1 MPNETQAITR
11 RQFLNTAAAGACGLA
26 LEQTYAASQLK
37 TPKKPN
43 ILWIMSDEH
52 NPHIA
57 GYYGNKLIQT
67 PNIDALAESGITFDG
82 HYCNSPLCVPSRLS
96 LTAGKYTS
104 RVDVWGLTCWLPSP
118 DIASLPRVLNKAG
131 YQSFLCGK
139 QHYDYSRRY
148 GFTQVGGN
156 FNNWYK
162 TGKGHRL
169 PPTHLTESRL
179 SPRFSNFH
187 PGDHGSTVEH
197 DRRVTAGAVEF
208 LSRQQGGDK
217 PFFLFVGY
225 LAPHFPLIVPEEYW
239 ERYRGRVS
247 MPVIPNGFLDGLV
260 LNYKVQR
267 AGFEEIGVPDD
278 TVRRGREL
286 YYGLTDWADNQIGKV
301 LAALRMHPDV
311 AENTI
316 IIYSS
321 DHGENMGEHGMWW
334 KNCMFE
340 QSSRVP
346 LVISW
351 PKRWQGR
358 QRRSGASSHMDLVQ
372 TVVEMA
378 GGHAPDDWNGQ
389 SMLHR
394 MDDAHAHWKDYAVTE
409 YYAHNTASGYVMIR
423 QGEWKYVY
431 HTVIDKDHPAERELY
446 HLPTDP
452 GEFTN
457 LAHLPEHKTRMEAMH
472 KLMVKE
478 VEGDPDET
486 EQRSRYQLSRGYD
499 RTDPRPRGTRMAA
512 VDPRAGSGREAF
524 EEATT
529 STRPMARCIS

>member
-1 MPNETQAITR
+1 VPEICNTTSR
-11 RQFLNTAAAGACGLA
+11 RRFLNSAAAGTLGLA
-26 LEQTYAASQLK
+26 LEQSHAAKLLK
-37 TPKKPN
+37 GSRKPN

-52 NPHIA
+52 NPHVA
-57 GYYGNKLIQT
+57 SYYGNQLVRT
-67 PNIDALAESGITFDG
+67 PNVDALARDGITFDG

-104 RVDVWGLTCWLPSP
+104 RVDVWGLSCRLPSA
-118 DIASLPRVLNKAG
+118 DIVSLPRVLNDAG

-148 GFTQVGGN
+148 GFTEIGGN

-162 TGKGHRL
+162 TGLGHRL
-169 PPTHLTESRL
+169 PPTHVTQDRL
-179 SPRFSNFH
+179 SPRFNTFH
-187 PGDHGSTVEH
+187 PGDHGSSVEH

-208 LSRQQGGDK
+208 LSKQQWGDN
-217 PFFLFVGY
+217 PFFLYVGY
-225 LAPHFPLIVPEEYW
+225 LAPHFPLIVPKEYW
-239 ERYRGRVS
+239 DRYRDKVE
-247 MPVIPNGFLDGLV
+247 MPVIPDGFLDKLP

-286 YYGLTDWADNQIGKV
+286 YYGLADWADNEIGKV
-301 LAALRMHPDV
+301 LAALRMHPEV

-321 DHGENMGEHGMWW
+321 DHGENMGEHGLWW
-334 KNCMFE
+334 KNCMYE
-340 QSSRVP
+340 QASRVP

-351 PKRWQGR
+351 PKRWRGG
-358 QRRSGASSHMDLVQ
+358 QRRKGASSHMDLVQ
-372 TVVEMA
+372 TVADMA
-378 GGHAPDDWNGQ
+378 GAHVPDDWNGQ

-394 MDDAHAHWKDYAVTE
+394 MDHASARWKDYAVSE
-409 YYAHNTASGYVMIR
+409 YYAHNTASGYVMLR
-423 QGEWKYVY
+423 SGDWKYVY

-446 HLPTDP
+446 NLATDP

-457 LAHLPEHKTRMEAMH
+457 LAALPEHSNRIESMH
-472 KLMVKE
+472 KLLVKE

-486 EQRSRYQLSRGYD
+486 EQRSRFQLSRGYQ
-499 RTDPRPRGTRMAA
+499 RSDPRPTGTA
-512 VDPRAGSGREAF
+512 VDAQGLG
-524 EEATT
+524 
-529 STRPMARCIS
+529 

>member
-1 MPNETQAITR
+1 MVKNTQRTTR
-11 RQFLNTAAAGACGLA
+11 RQFLNTAAAGACGLT
-26 LEQTYAASQLK
+26 LEQSHAAKLLK
-37 TPKKPN
+37 SREKPN

-57 GYYGNKLIQT
+57 SYYGNTLVRT
-67 PNIDALAESGITFDG
+67 PNIDSLAADGVTFDG

-104 RVDVWGLTCWLPSP
+104 RVDVWGLTSWLPDP
-118 DIASLPRVLNKAG
+118 EIPSLPRVLNAAG

-162 TGKGHRL
+162 TGTGRRL
-169 PPTHLTESRL
+169 PPNHLEQARL
-179 SPRFSNFH
+179 SPRFDAFH

-197 DRRVTAGAVEF
+197 DRKVTAGAVEF
-208 LSRQQGGDK
+208 LSKRQGDEQ

-225 LAPHFPLIVPEEYW
+225 LAPHFPLIVPNEYW
-239 ERYRGRVS
+239 ERYRGKVD
-247 MPVIPNGFLDGLV
+247 MPVIPDGFLDRLP

-286 YYGLTDWADNQIGKV
+286 YYGLTDWADNEIGKV
-301 LAALRMHPDV
+301 LAALRLHPDV

-340 QSSRVP
+340 QSARVP

-351 PKRWQGR
+351 PKRWRGG
-358 QRRSGASSHMDLVQ
+358 QRRKGASSHMDLVQ
-372 TVVEMA
+372 TVAEFA
-378 GGHAPDDWNGQ
+378 GAHTPDDWNGQ
-389 SMLHR
+389 SMLR
-394 MDDAHAHWKDYAVTE
+394 WMDRGSTQWKDYAVSE
-409 YYAHNTASGYVMIR
+409 YYAHNTASGYVMLR
-423 QGEWKYVY
+423 EGDWKYVY

-446 HLPTDP
+446 NLSTDP
-452 GEFTN
+452 QEFTN
-457 LAHLPEHKTRMEAMH
+457 LAAQPEHNARMEAMH
-472 KLMVKE
+472 KLLVKE

-486 EQRSRYQLSRGYD
+486 EQRSRFQLSRGYNRPDKQPEGTVLD
-499 RTDPRPRGTRMAA
+499 REG
-512 VDPRAGSGREAF
+512 
-524 EEATT
+524 
-529 STRPMARCIS
+529 

>member
-1 MPNETQAITR
+1 LHPPQNAGKVTR
-11 RQFLNTAAAGACGLA
+11 RQFLSTATAGACGLA
-26 LEQTYAASQLK
+26 FEQGYSAKLLK
-37 TPKKPN
+37 TPAKPN

-52 NPHIA
+52 NPHVA
-57 GYYGNKLIQT
+57 TYYGNKLVQT
-67 PNIDALAESGITFDG
+67 PNIDALARTGVTFDG

-104 RVDVWGLTCWLPSP
+104 RVDVWGLTCWLPSA
-118 DIASLPRVLNKAG
+118 DIASLPRIMNQAG

-148 GFTQVGGN
+148 GFTEVGGN

-169 PPTHLTESRL
+169 PPSHVTQARL
-179 SPRFSNFH
+179 SPRFDEFH

-208 LSRQQGGDK
+208 LSKPQGADQ

-239 ERYRGRVS
+239 ERYRGRVN
-247 MPVIPNGFLDGLV
+247 MPVIPDGFLDRLP

-286 YYGLTDWADNQIGKV
+286 YYGLTDWADNEIGKV
-301 LAALRMHPDV
+301 LAALRLHPEV

-351 PKRWQGR
+351 PKRWHGG
-358 QRRSGASSHMDLVQ
+358 QRRKGASSHVDLVQ
-372 TVVEMA
+372 TVADMA
-378 GGHAPDDWNGQ
+378 GAHTPDDWNGQ
-389 SMLHR
+389 SMLHW
-394 MDDAHAHWKDYAVTE
+394 MDHAGARWKDYAVSE
-409 YYAHNTASGYVMIR
+409 YYAHNTASGYAMLR
-423 QGEWKYVY
+423 AGDWKYVY
-431 HTVIDKDHPAERELY
+431 HTIIDKDHPAERELY
-446 HLPTDP
+446 HLAADP
-452 GEFTN
+452 EEFNN
-457 LAHLPEHKTRMEAMH
+457 LAGLPEHKARIEAMH
-472 KLMVKE
+472 KLLLKE

-486 EQRSRYQLSRGYD
+486 EQRSRLQLSRGYE
-499 RTDPRPRGTRMAA
+499 RSDPRPPGT
-512 VDPRAGSGREAF
+512 VLGEG
-524 EEATT
+524 
-529 STRPMARCIS
+529 

>member
-1 MPNETQAITR
+1 MLEDEAMSNHMAKITR
-11 RQFLNTAAAGACGLA
+11 RGFVNSTLAGACGMA
-26 LEQTYAASQLK
+26 IESSRAASLLK

-52 NPHIA
+52 NPHVA
-57 GYYGNKLIQT
+57 GCYGNQLIQT
-67 PNIDALAESGITFDG
+67 PNIDSLAKSGITFDG

-118 DIASLPRVLNKAG
+118 DIASLPRVLNQAG

-162 TGKGHRL
+162 TGKGRRL
-169 PPTHLTESRL
+169 APTHVTQARL
-179 SPRFSNFH
+179 SPRFDEFH

-197 DRRVTAGAVEF
+197 DRRVTAGAVDF
-208 LSRQQGGDK
+208 LSKRGQNDQ

-225 LAPHFPLIVPEEYW
+225 LAPHFPLIVPQEYW
-239 ERYRGRVS
+239 DKYRGKVD
-247 MPVIPNGFLDGLV
+247 MPVIPEGFLDQLP

-286 YYGLTDWADNQIGKV
+286 YYGLTDWADHEIGKV
-301 LAALRMHPDV
+301 LAALRLHPEI

-351 PKRWQGR
+351 PKRWRGG
-358 QRRSGASSHMDLVQ
+358 QRRAGASSHVDLVQ
-372 TVVEMA
+372 TVADMA

-389 SMLHR
+389 SMLHW
-394 MDDAHAHWKDYAVTE
+394 MDHPSARWRDVAASE
-409 YYAHNTASGYVMIR
+409 YYAHNTASGYAMIR
-423 QGEWKYVY
+423 TGNWKYVY
-431 HTVIDKDHPAERELY
+431 HTVIDSEHPAERELY
-446 HLPTDP
+446 NLSTDAQ
-452 GEFTN
+452 EFSN
-457 LAHLPEHKTRMEAMH
+457 LADLPEHKARLETMH
-472 KLMVKE
+472 KMLVKE
-478 VEGDPDET
+478 VGGDPDET
-486 EQRSRYQLSRGYD
+486 EQRSRFQLHRGYD
-499 RTDPRPRGTRMAA
+499 RTDPRPPGT
-512 VDPRAGSGREAF
+512 GLNLEG
-524 EEATT
+524 
-529 STRPMARCIS
+529 